1 MDQQELKEFMTFK
14 KDGGTKI
21 PLAVFEVNGSYIVG
35 VYQGTLSD
43 FDILIKYRQK
53 VDGEWSRIRTPK
65 HIHWAVDILIKMHED
80 KTKTQSFLDFLL
92 GVWSRTTP
100 VKNREQQQDILSID
114 TLLQDSQTLII
125 QYEALSNK
133 GEYSIKFLIL
143 LAKLLMIQE
152 KTNLE
157 TAFMF
162 KNLLEALRG
171 KGDIFSVVSIASHNG
186 R

>member
-1 MDQQELKEFMTFK
+1 MKKEKLEQFMTFN
-14 KDGGTKI
+14 KDGERKI

-43 FDILIKYRQK
+43 FDILIKYKQK
-53 VDGEWSRIRTPK
+53 INGAWSRIRTPK

-80 KTKTQSFLDFLL
+80 KVKTQSFLDFLL
-92 GVWSRTTP
+92 GVWSRTVP
-100 VKNREQQQDILSID
+100 VRNREQQKDVLNID
-114 TLLQDSQTLII
+114 TLLKDSQTMISK
-125 QYEALSNK
+125 YESLSSK
-133 GEYSIKFLIL
+133 GEYSVKFLIL